1 MKKLLSLLL
10 ITLLISLPA
19 LGERNYS
26 TSHSKKHYASGYI
39 KKAKYSKASHKKKS
53 KYLKKASCVKKYKKH
68 KRIKKK
74 IIATNTCRSARTQ
87 TCPLKVA
94 NSNIRSESGFFFGGG
109 TGGFWAA
116 KAFQGRE
123 TQINNISLPDIQ
135 TQGVKKKPS
144 GDPALVFN
152 TLVGY
157 RFNNY
162 ISADIN
168 GQYRHFK
175 YNATRSIN
183 NPLVSPPQVQEN
195 FEQRIKNYSIFL
207 NGTLSAP
214 VEDSYLRPYITGG
227 IGYAHN
233 KAGDLIDIINFN
245 NSDVFPQSVV
255 KFKGKNT
262 NNFAWNAGAGAKIKI
277 NEKFDLDVNYKYL
290 SLGKVKNN
298 GANFRANDGTTISS
312 SPSSQRLKAHQIMV
326 DLIYNF

>member
-19 LGERNYS
+19 LAARDYG
-26 TSHSKKHYASGYI
+26 TSHSKKHYAKSHI
-39 KKAKYSKASHKKKS
+39 KKAKYFKTSYSKKS
-53 KYLKKASCVKKYKKH
+53 KYFKKASCVKKSKKQN
-68 KRIKKK
+68 RIKKK
-74 IIATNTCRSARTQ
+74 RITTNTCRPAHAH
-87 TCPLKVA
+87 TCPLKVS
-94 NSNIRSESGFFFGGG
+94 NSNTRPESGFFFGGG
-109 TGGFWAA
+109 TGGFWSA

-157 RFNNY
+157 RFNDY

-168 GQYRHFK
+168 AQYRHFK
-175 YNATRSIN
+175 YNATRLIN
-183 NPLVSPPQVQEN
+183 NPLAPPPQVQEN

-214 VEDSYLRPYITGG
+214 VEDSFLKPYVTGG

-233 KAGDLIDIINFN
+233 KAGDLIDIVNFN
-245 NSDVFPQSVV
+245 NTDVFPQSVV

-277 NEKFDLDVNYKYL
+277 NEKFDLDINYKYL

-298 GANFRANDGTTISS
+298 GANFRDNNGNTLSS
-312 SPSSQRLKAHQIMV
+312 SASSQRLKAHQIMV